1 LGDVDVHRPLAEF
14 AAGGAGLG
22 HQCAILVSEPA
33 MKSAPGQS
41 PYAGAAPFLETLISE
56 ARRRGFDDFVLLAGP
71 NGEMVAAFLTE
82 RDIERRFACCVKMSV
97 GAPLDCK
104 GPALVESLPRLRD
117 DFLLLNG
124 DAWFDFNWLD
134 LFVRARRDGAGAALA
149 LRETG
154 EPGCL
159 QTIELDG
166 CVVQAIR
173 SHVAKPGPVLVD
185 GGVQYF
191 TRGAVED
198 WAARSPVERDILPE
212 LAASG
217 ALRGYR
223 YSGFF
228 IDIGEPASLAAR
240 ALGASNCR
248 RPAVFFDR
256 DGVLNVDRGYVHA
269 SHQVEWVQGAK
280 TAVKVLNDTGFY
292 VFVVTNQAGVAKGL
306 YGEEAIETLHRW
318 MAEELAAEGAAI
330 DDWRYCP
337 YHPDGSVAAYRA
349 AHPWRKP
356 NPGMLL
362 DLLAGWPV
370 DIKRSFLVGDKISDI
385 EAARAAGMPGYLFEG
400 GDLAAFVRERLRD
413 GRAVPAAVDKREAEV

>member
-1 LGDVDVHRPLAEF
+1 
-14 AAGGAGLG
+14 
-22 HQCAILVSEPA
+22 
-33 MKSAPGQS
+33 MKTAPGQS
-41 PYAGAAPFLETLISE
+41 PDAGAGPFLETLISE
-56 ARRRGFDDFVLLAGP
+56 ARRRGFDDFVLLAGH

-97 GAPLDCK
+97 GAPLDRE

-154 EPGCL
+154 EPGRL
-159 QTIELDG
+159 QTVELDG
-166 CVVQAIR
+166 GLVRTICPRGAN
-173 SHVAKPGPVLVD
+173 PGPAALVD
-185 GGVQYF
+185 GGVRYF
-191 TRGAVED
+191 TRHAMED
-198 WAARSPVERDILPE
+198 WAAQSPVERDILPE
-212 LAASG
+212 LVARG

-223 YSGFF
+223 YSGLFV
-228 IDIGEPASLAAR
+228 DLGKPANQR
-240 ALGASNCR
+240 R

-280 TAVKVLNDTGFY
+280 TAVKLLNDAGFY

-306 YGEEAIETLHRW
+306 YEEEAIETLHRW

-337 YHPDGSVAAYRA
+337 YHPDGSVAAYRS

-370 DIKRSFLVGDKISDI
+370 DVNRSFLVGDKISDI

-413 GRAVPAAVDKREAEV
+413 GRAVPAAVDKQEAKV